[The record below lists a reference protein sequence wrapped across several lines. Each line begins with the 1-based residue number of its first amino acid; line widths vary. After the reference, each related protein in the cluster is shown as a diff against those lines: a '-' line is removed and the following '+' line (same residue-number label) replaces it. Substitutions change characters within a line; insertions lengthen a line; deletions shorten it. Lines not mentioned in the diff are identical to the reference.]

1 MMATEGQR
9 NEEILGVEHAQAARI
24 WESHGEAL
32 SRLPHA
38 QVREQVQE
46 WMALLDASPRQA
58 DLVLALIEA
67 RLRDDPRPADTPI
80 RRGRARLFK
89 TVEEADGQETA

>member
-1 MMATEGQR
+1 MTTEGQR

-67 RLRDDPRPADTPI
+67 RLRDDPRPADTSVKK
-80 RRGRARLFK
+80 GRARLFK
-89 TVEEADGQETA
+89 TAEEVDGQEIA

>member
-1 MMATEGQR
+1 MMTTEGQR

-46 WMALLDASPRQA
+46 WMALLAATPRQA

-89 TVEEADGQETA
+89 TAEEVDGQEIA